1 MPSTTVKAPAPSR
14 RALLFGSAATVA
26 GAAAGF
32 ALGSGNAQS
41 AQAAPSEAL
50 HGQETVEFYG
60 THQPGITTPAPA
72 FVSFLALNLLHP
84 EGSTETEQR
93 ETLRRVLKLI
103 SADAQRLMS
112 GRGILADTEPE
123 LAQNPARLTVTVGL
137 GPRAVKIMNADIVPS
152 WLKELEA
159 FKIDKLD
166 DAWGQS
172 DLVLQVCGDD
182 KMSLAHG
189 VRAIRKDVRSMT
201 TVRWVQDGF
210 RHSRGSQDEAAT
222 MRNLFGQVDGSANPR
237 DEMLER
243 TVWGGENL
251 EPWVPGGTSLV
262 LRRIEMDLDTW
273 DHVDRPGRDFS
284 LGRRQDTGAP
294 VTGGGEFDAP
304 DLQATDDLGLPIISP
319 DSHVARSQARE
330 ADEKILRRGYNYLD
344 GQDAGLLFASYQ
356 CNVDVQFLPIQRRL
370 AQADLLNE
378 WTTPIGAAVYA
389 ILPGC
394 EEGSYLGAELFST

>member
-1 MPSTTVKAPAPSR
+1 MSTPVPSR

-32 ALGSGNAQS
+32 ALGTGNAQS
-41 AQAAPSEAL
+41 AHADQGEAL
-50 HGQETVEFYG
+50 HGQQTIEFYG
-60 THQPGITTPAPA
+60 THQPGIDTPAPA
-72 FVSFLALNLLHP
+72 FVSFLALDLLLP
-84 EGSTETEQR
+84 DGSSMVDQR
-93 ETLRRVLKLI
+93 EILRRVLKLI
-103 SADAQRLMS
+103 SADAHRLMS

-137 GPRAVKIMNADIVPS
+137 GPRAVKIMNAALVPS
-152 WLKELEA
+152 WLKPLEA
-159 FKIDKLD
+159 FDIDKLD
-166 DAWGQS
+166 EAWGQS
-172 DLVLQVCGDD
+172 DLVIQICGDD
-182 KMSLAHG
+182 KMSLAHAA
-189 VRAIRKDVRSMT
+189 RAITKDVRSMAT
-201 TVRWVQDGF
+201 LRWVQDGF

-243 TVWGGENL
+243 TLWGGEKL
-251 EPWVPGGTSLV
+251 EPWVRGGTSLV

-304 DLQATDDLGLPIISP
+304 DLQATDELGLPIVSP

-330 ADEKILRRGYNYLD
+330 ADEKILRRGYNYLE
-344 GQDAGLLFASYQ
+344 GQHAGLLFASYQ
-356 CNVDVQFLPIQRRL
+356 CNVEVQFLPIQRRL
-370 AQADLLNE
+370 AQADMLNE
-378 WTTPIGAAVYA
+378 WTTPIGSAVYA
-389 ILPGC
+389 VLPGC
-394 EEGSYLGAELFST
+394 VAGSYLGAELFSD